1 MSRIFRFLLKAVET
15 LVAVI
20 ALAIIAFC
28 LYLFTRP
35 SGKTVKAAGTISVPA
50 PFRIGRPFIDYM
62 LVAGRRLYIGY
73 ASHGIIGV
81 VDTTS
86 NQVIAT
92 ISELGRIHGV
102 AIVADRNLGF
112 ASS

>member
-1 MSRIFRFLLKAVET
+1 MSRILRFLLRVVET
-15 LVAVI
+15 VAAVI
-20 ALAIIAFC
+20 ALAIVGFS

-35 SGKTVKAAGTISVPA
+35 PGKTVTAAGTISVPA

-62 LVAGRRLYIGY
+62 LVAGPRLYIGY
-73 ASHGIIGV
+73 ASHGMVGV
-81 VDTTS
+81 VDTAS

-92 ISELGRIHGV
+92 IGGLGRVHGV

>member
-1 MSRIFRFLLKAVET
+1 MLRIFRFLLKVVGT

-20 ALAIIAFC
+20 ALAIIAFS

-35 SGKTVKAAGTISVPA
+35 SGKTVKGAGTISVPA

-62 LVAGRRLYIGY
+62 LVAGPRLYIGY
-73 ASHGIIGV
+73 ASHGMVGV
-81 VDTTS
+81 IDTAS

-92 ISELGRIHGV
+92 ISGLGRHPRRRDCG
-102 AIVADRNLGF
+102 
-112 ASS
+112 